1 MRRIPTILKLN
12 KKKLL
17 NNIFIFTLI
26 VFIVTL
32 FVVASKHYI
41 SEEKEKFIY
50 LSTNYQKRIE
60 ESFEENTKSESSEIF
75 KFKEMWKLSTERLE
89 AEESDGNELPQP
101 PLSTFTK
108 LTRSQSQIDKSTLI
122 DLLPHLKENTNLT
135 TLNSQILLN
144 SSKILRSPP
153 EIILMIPSTFREG
166 ENYLFQTLHNLLENI
181 AEEELHIIQII
192 ILISENPWDLKMEE
206 KKENVTKLIY
216 QKFKNEINQGILEV
230 ISPPI
235 EFFPP
240 NLEKI
245 KTTLGDPPAR
255 MVWRTKQNLDYAY
268 AMLHV
273 YNSKPSSKYYVQ
285 LEDDIVT
292 VPGKCFVKN
301 VSVL

>member
-1 MRRIPTILKLN
+1 MLLAQNPATVDFAQTPRRRPISLRC
-12 KKKLL
+12 
-17 NNIFIFTLI
+17 
-26 VFIVTL
+26 L
-32 FVVASKHYI
+32 F
-41 SEEKEKFIY
+41 F
-50 LSTNYQKRIE
+50 
-60 ESFEENTKSESSEIF
+60 
-75 KFKEMWKLSTERLE
+75 
-89 AEESDGNELPQP
+89 SDGNELPQP

-235 EFFPP
+235 ELLVNF
-240 NLEKI
+240 
-245 KTTLGDPPAR
+245 
-255 MVWRTKQNLDYAY
+255 
-268 AMLHV
+268 
-273 YNSKPSSKYYVQ
+273 
-285 LEDDIVT
+285 
-292 VPGKCFVKN
+292 
-301 VSVL
+301 

>member
-1 MRRIPTILKLN
+1 
-12 KKKLL
+12 
-17 NNIFIFTLI
+17 
-26 VFIVTL
+26 
-32 FVVASKHYI
+32 
-41 SEEKEKFIY
+41 
-50 LSTNYQKRIE
+50 
-60 ESFEENTKSESSEIF
+60 
-75 KFKEMWKLSTERLE
+75 MWKLSTERLK
-89 AEESDGNELPQP
+89 AEESASNELPQP